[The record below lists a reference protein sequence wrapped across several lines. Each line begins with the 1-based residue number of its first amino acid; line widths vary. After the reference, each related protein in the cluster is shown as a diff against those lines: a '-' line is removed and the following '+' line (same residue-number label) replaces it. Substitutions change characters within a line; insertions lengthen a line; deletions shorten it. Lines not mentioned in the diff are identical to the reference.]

1 MAPRAN
7 WKGFLRLSLVTCPV
21 ALYPATSDTEKVSF
35 NQINRKT
42 GHRIK
47 YLKVDA
53 ETGDEVTSEDI
64 VKGYKVDTDTYIE
77 VTKDELD
84 DIALD
89 STHTIEIDEFVP
101 KTDIDNRYLIRPYYL
116 VPDGKVGHDAYAVI
130 RETIRTMD
138 KVAIGRVVLTNREH
152 IIALEPLESGL
163 MGTLLRYPYEVRSET
178 EYFDD
183 IQDVKLTKDMLD
195 LAKHIVEKKSGAFEP
210 ELFEDHYETALIDL
224 INKKRSGAPI
234 AAKAAPKSGGNVINL
249 MDALKKSIANEKDT
263 APAAKVAKETVKG
276 KKPKKR
282 VEGQRE
288 MLLPIAGSKGGKDVA
303 AKAGPKEAA
312 KEAAKEASKKA
323 DKPVRAPTRA
333 KKAG

>member
-101 KTDIDNRYLIRPYYL
+101 KTDIDSRYLIRPYYL
-116 VPDGKVGHDAYAVI
+116 VPDGKVGHDAFAVI
-130 RETIRTMD
+130 RETIRSMD

-152 IIALEPLESGL
+152 IIALEPLGSGL
-163 MGTLLRYPYEVRSET
+163 MGTLLRYPYEVRGEKD
-178 EYFDD
+178 YFDD

-234 AAKAAPKSGGNVINL
+234 AAKAAPKTGGNVINL
-249 MDALKKSIANEKDT
+249 MDALKKSIANEKD
-263 APAAKVAKETVKG
+263 ASPPAKVAKDVTKDAVKG

-288 MLLPIAGSKGGKDVA
+288 MLLPIAGKGGKDAA
-303 AKAGPKEAA
+303 AKAAP
-312 KEAAKEASKKA
+312 KKA
-323 DKPVRAPTRA
+323 DKPARAPARA

>member
-47 YLKVDA
+47 YAKVDA
-53 ETGDEVTSEDI
+53 DTGEEVANEDI

-77 VTKDELD
+77 VSKDELD
-84 DIALD
+84 DLALE

-101 KTDIDNRYLIRPYYL
+101 RTDIDTRYLIRPYYL
-116 VPDGKVGHDAYAVI
+116 VPDGKVGHDAFAVI
-130 RETIRTMD
+130 RETIRSMN

-152 IIALEPLESGL
+152 IVALEPLGKGL
-163 MGTLLRYPYEVRSET
+163 MGTLLRYPYEVRGEK

-183 IQDVKLTKDMLD
+183 IQDVKVTKDMLD
-195 LAKHIVEKKSGAFEP
+195 LAKHIVEQKSGDFEP
-210 ELFEDHYETALIDL
+210 DKFEDHYESALVDL
-224 INKKRSGAPI
+224 INKKRAGIRLP
-234 AAKAAPKSGGNVINL
+234 AKTVPKTGGNVINL
-249 MDALKKSIANEKDT
+249 MDALKRSLASEKQSD
-263 APAAKVAKETVKG
+263 APAKG
-276 KKPKKR
+276 KKPRKAAA
-282 VEGQRE
+282 GQRE
-288 MLLPIAGSKGGKDVA
+288 MLLPISGKRA
-303 AKAGPKEAA
+303 KEEAKAQAP
-312 KEAAKEASKKA
+312 KKA
-323 DKPVRAPTRA
+323 EKPVRAPARA

>member
-101 KTDIDNRYLIRPYYL
+101 KTDIDSRYLIRPYYL
-116 VPDGKVGHDAYAVI
+116 VPDGKVGHDAFAVI
-130 RETIRTMD
+130 RETIRSMD

-163 MGTLLRYPYEVRSET
+163 MGTLLRYPYEVRSES

-224 INKKRSGAPI
+224 INKKRAGAPI
-234 AAKAAPKSGGNVINL
+234 AAKATPKAGGNVINL
-249 MDALKKSIANEKDT
+249 MDALKKSLANEKDA
-263 APAAKVAKETVKG
+263 APAAKVAKEPAKETTKA

-288 MLLPIAGSKGGKDVA
+288 MLLPISGKGGKDA
-303 AKAGPKEAA
+303 AAA
-312 KEAAKEASKKA
+312 KETAPKKA
-323 DKPVRAPTRA
+323 DKPVRTTPRTR
-333 KKAG
+333 KAG

>member
-35 NQINRKT
+35 NQINKKT

-53 ETGDEVTSEDI
+53 ETGDEVSSDDI

-101 KTDIDNRYLIRPYYL
+101 KADIDSRYLIRPYYL
-116 VPDGKVGHDAYAVI
+116 VPDGKVGHDAFAVI

-152 IIALEPLESGL
+152 IIALEPLENGL
-163 MGTLLRYPYEVRSET
+163 MGTLLRYPYEVRGEKD
-178 EYFDD
+178 YFDD

-224 INKKRSGAPI
+224 INKKRNGLPV
-234 AAKAAPKSGGNVINL
+234 AKAAPKTAGNVINL
-249 MDALKKSIANEKDT
+249 MDALKKSLATEKEA
-263 APAAKVAKETVKG
+263 APAAKANGKATEKA

-288 MLLPIAGSKGGKDVA
+288 MLLPIAGKGGKTA
-303 AKAGPKEAA
+303 AA
-312 KEAAKEASKKA
+312 KEAPPKKA
-323 DKPVRAPTRA
+323 DKPVRAPARGR
-333 KKAG
+333 KAG

>member
-101 KTDIDNRYLIRPYYL
+101 KTDIDSRYLIRPYYL
-116 VPDGKVGHDAYAVI
+116 VPDGKVGHDAFAVI
-130 RETIRTMD
+130 RETIRSMD

-163 MGTLLRYPYEVRSET
+163 MGTLLRYPYEVRSEG

-224 INKKRSGAPI
+224 INKKRAGAPI
-234 AAKAAPKSGGNVINL
+234 AAKATPKAGGNVINL
-249 MDALKKSIANEKDT
+249 MDALKKSLANEKDA
-263 APAAKVAKETVKG
+263 APAAKVAKEPAKEATKA

-288 MLLPIAGSKGGKDVA
+288 MLLPISGKGGKDA
-303 AKAGPKEAA
+303 AAA
-312 KEAAKEASKKA
+312 KETAPKKA
-323 DKPVRAPTRA
+323 DKPVRTTPRTR
-333 KKAG
+333 KAG

>member
-101 KTDIDNRYLIRPYYL
+101 KTDIDSRYLIRPYYL
-116 VPDGKVGHDAYAVI
+116 VPDGKVGHDAFAVI
-130 RETIRTMD
+130 RETIRSMN

-163 MGTLLRYPYEVRSET
+163 MGTLLRYPYEVRSEK

-195 LAKHIVEKKSGAFEP
+195 LAKHIVEKKSGTFEP

-224 INKKRSGAPI
+224 INKKRAGAPI
-234 AAKAAPKSGGNVINL
+234 AAKVTPKSSGNVINL
-249 MDALKKSIANEKDT
+249 MDALKKSLASEKDA
-263 APAAKVAKETVKG
+263 APVAKVAKG

-288 MLLPIAGSKGGKDVA
+288 MLLPIAGKGGKTA
-303 AKAGPKEAA
+303 AA
-312 KEAAKEASKKA
+312 KEAAPKEASRKA
-323 DKPVRAPTRA
+323 DKPVRTAARA

>member
-47 YLKVDA
+47 YAKVDA
-53 ETGDEVTSEDI
+53 ETGEEVASDDI
-64 VKGYKVDTDTYIE
+64 MKGYKVDADTYIE
-77 VTKDELD
+77 VTKEELD
-84 DIALD
+84 DIALE
-89 STHTIEIDEFVP
+89 STRTIEIDEFVP
-101 KTDIDNRYLIRPYYL
+101 KADIDNRYLIRPYYL
-116 VPDGKVGHDAYAVI
+116 VPDGKVGHDAFAVI
-130 RETIRTMD
+130 RETIRNMN

-152 IIALEPLESGL
+152 IIALEPLGSGL
-163 MGTLLRYPYEVRSET
+163 MGTLLRYPYEVRGEKD
-178 EYFDD
+178 YFDD

-234 AAKAAPKSGGNVINL
+234 TAKASPKTSGNVINL
-249 MDALKKSIANEKDT
+249 MDALKKSLATEKDAT
-263 APAAKVAKETVKG
+263 PVAKVAKENVKESVKA
-276 KKPKKR
+276 KKTKKR

-288 MLLPIAGSKGGKDVA
+288 MLLPIAGKGGKD
-303 AKAGPKEAA
+303 
-312 KEAAKEASKKA
+312 
-323 DKPVRAPTRA
+323 
-333 KKAG
+333 

>member
-89 STHTIEIDEFVP
+89 STHTIDIDEFVP
-101 KTDIDNRYLIRPYYL
+101 KADIDNRYLIRPYYL

-130 RETIRTMD
+130 RETIRSMD

-224 INKKRSGAPI
+224 INKKRSGMPI
-234 AAKAAPKSGGNVINL
+234 AAKPTPKAGGNVISL
-249 MDALKKSIANEKDT
+249 MDALKKSIANEKDA
-263 APAAKVAKETVKG
+263 APAAKVAKEAVKG

-288 MLLPIAGSKGGKDVA
+288 MLLPISGKRGKDA
-303 AKAGPKEAA
+303 AARTA
-312 KEAAKEASKKA
+312 KEPAKKA
-323 DKPVRAPTRA
+323 EKPVRAPARA